1 MFLNDLNVHVR
12 NSTEKV
18 ENRVLPPTNVW
29 FSQEILGL
37 ARRWRSIKHFLCQ
50 NGGSTLWIWG
60 FFVYFF
66 HFFFFFSLCM
76 WGEWLLWK
84 NVLSHQLSIKAK
96 LSVSWDENYTLW
108 AMRKT
113 EESLT
118 WYVNVR
124 RDYDVMLL
132 WGACYGNK
140 FYYLVT
146 FLVRKSLC
154 SCLWRSTF
162 SKR

>member
-1 MFLNDLNVHVR
+1 MLLNDLNVHVR
-12 NSTEKV
+12 NPVEKV
-18 ENRVLPPTNVW
+18 ENRVGPPTNVW
-29 FSQEILGL
+29 FSPEIWGL
-37 ARRWRSIKHFLCQ
+37 AGRWRSIKRFLCQ
-50 NGGSTLWIWG
+50 NGGSASCFWV

-66 HFFFFFSLCM
+66 RLFFPLCM

-84 NVLSHQLSIKAK
+84 NVLSHQVSIKAK
-96 LSVSWDENYTLW
+96 LSVSWEEKYTLW
-108 AMRKT
+108 AVRNT

-118 WYVNVR
+118 WYLNVR
-124 RDYDVMLL
+124 CDYDVTLL

-162 SKR
+162 SKW